1 MSKINIELAD
11 GTKAGETLKQ
21 LTYQAAKLKNELS
34 LLAPGTEEFV
44 KKAESL
50 NQVKGRLGD
59 IRDQINNTTKA
70 SDALKNAWNQLPG
83 AQYFNQIS
91 SSFSSMKSGVGGLIS
106 QFGLLKTAIAATG
119 IGLLVLAVAALI
131 GWFTKT
137 EAGANMLSGAFK
149 AMGAVIDTLM
159 NRLWN
164 IGDTLKQ
171 LFSNPIEFFKNLGKD
186 IKQAA
191 VEGYDLVQVFDD
203 IEDRQRDLDVQAKRN
218 ENTIDQLLL
227 QSKNVAKSY
236 QERIALLDKADEL
249 TRKSYDDQLALSK
262 EYLAAVDREVAAAE
276 KQGVLGDELLD
287 KQRDA
292 RLKVLDLEGQATD
305 IQEKIANRREQIGI
319 KKEKADEKEATTAE
333 KNAQRE
339 AELLQEKIENEKKA
353 RLNIMEL
360 RASDQEK
367 GMQREIDTINAETK
381 QKIEALVGSNEQLT
395 EQRVLL
401 ESIAQRKIQ
410 EVKDK
415 YAAEETAKKKAKL
428 ATDVADND
436 LQMITQQN
444 LLNEQLMSEQI
455 TKQQYVDLSE
465 QNVRNSEQKKLD
477 IIKKSLGVQSK
488 EYQDQY
494 AKILAQDAQFAEA
507 HAKQITQASIGTV
520 NTLGNIF
527 GSLASLQE
535 EGSQEAKDL
544 LVAQAIMSTIS
555 GSINAYTSTAA
566 IPLIGPALAP
576 IAAAIAFAAGIANVN
591 KIKNAP
597 LPKPKAKSGKGNFYT
612 GGWTGPGGKYEPRGV
627 VHAGEVVWS
636 QEDVAAF
643 GGVSAVEAIRPTAN
657 YYSGGPVNPYTDKS
671 RGPVASVAGNGNMPV
686 DATTFKNE
694 LRAEREAMMAYVDKR
709 ITNIRV
715 NQNLQEVKGGL
726 NVLQQLKDEADV

>member
-1 MSKINIELAD
+1 MSKIDIELAN
-11 GTKAGETLKQ
+11 GQKAGETLKQ
-21 LTYQAAKLKNELS
+21 LTNQVTALKKEISTLK
-34 LLAPGTEEFV
+34 PGTEEFV
-44 KKAESL
+44 KASESL
-50 NQVKGRLGD
+50 NQVNERLDD
-59 IRDQINNTTKA
+59 IRDQVKNTTTA
-70 SDALKNAWNQLPG
+70 SAALKNAWNQLPG

-91 SSFSSMKSGVGGLIS
+91 SSFSSLKSGVGGLIS

-119 IGLLVLAVAALI
+119 IGLLILAVTALI

-164 IGDTLKQ
+164 IGTTLKE
-171 LFSNPIEFFKNLGKD
+171 LFSNPIQFFKNLGKD
-186 IKQAA
+186 IKDAA

-236 QERIALLDKADEL
+236 QERIALLNKADEL

-292 RLKVLDLEGQATD
+292 RLKVLDLEGQAIG
-305 IQEKIANRREQIGI
+305 IQEKIANRTEQILG
-319 KKEKADEKEATTAE
+319 KQEKANEKEDAQAE

-339 AELLQEKIENEKKA
+339 AELLRKKLEDEEKA
-353 RLNIMEL
+353 RLNIIEL

-367 GMQREIDTINAETK
+367 GLKREIDMINASTQ
-381 QKIEALVGSNEQLT
+381 QKIEALVGSEAQIA
-395 EQRVLL
+395 EQRLLL
-401 ESIAQRKIQ
+401 EDIAQRKIQ
-410 EVKDK
+410 ELKDK
-415 YAAEETAKKKAKL
+415 YAADEKAKRQAKL
-428 ATDVADND
+428 IADNE
-436 LQMITQQN
+436 LEMITRQN
-444 LLNEQLMSEQI
+444 MLTEQLLSEQI

-465 QNVRNSEQKKLD
+465 QNLRASEQRKLQ
-477 IIKKSLGVQSK
+477 IIKDSLGVQSK

-494 AKILAQDAQFAEA
+494 AKILQQDQQFAEE
-507 HAKQITQASIGTV
+507 HAKKVIAAIGGTA
-520 NTLGNIF
+520 NALAGIF
-527 GSLASLQE
+527 GNLASMQE

-544 LVAQAIMSTIS
+544 MVAQAYMSAIS
-555 GSINAYTSTAA
+555 GSVNAYTSTSA
-566 IPLIGPALAP
+566 IPFIGPALAP
-576 IAAAIAFAAGIANVN
+576 IAAAVAFAAGIANVN
-591 KIKNAP
+591 KIKNTP
-597 LPKPKAKSGKGNFYT
+597 LPKASGKKFYT
-612 GGWTGPGGKYEPRGV
+612 GGYTGPGGKYEPRGE

-643 GGVSAVEAIRPTAN
+643 GGVSAVEAIRPTAK
-657 YYSGGPVNPYTDKS
+657 YYSGGPVNPYADKS
-671 RGPVASVAGNGNMPV
+671 RGPVASVAGNSNMPV

>member
-1 MSKINIELAD
+1 MSKIDIELAN
-11 GTKAGETLKQ
+11 GQKAGETLKQ
-21 LTYQAAKLKNELS
+21 LTNQAAALKKELS
-34 LLAPGTEEFV
+34 TLKPGTEEFV
-44 KKAESL
+44 KSAESF
-50 NQVKGRLGD
+50 NQVSGRMSE
-59 IRDQINNTTKA
+59 IREQIKSTTKA

-119 IGLLVLAVAALI
+119 IGLLVLAVTALI

-164 IGDTLKQ
+164 IGTTLKE
-171 LFSNPIEFFKNLGKD
+171 LFSNPIQFFKNLGKD
-186 IKQAA
+186 IKDAA
-191 VEGYDLVQVFDD
+191 VEGYDLVQLFDD

-236 QERIALLDKADEL
+236 QERIALLNKADEL
-249 TRKSYDDQLALSK
+249 TRKSYEDQVALSK
-262 EYLAAVDREVAAAE
+262 EKLALVDREVAAAE
-276 KQGVLGDELLD
+276 KQGTLGDELVD

-292 RLKVLDLEGQATD
+292 RLKVLDLEGQAIG
-305 IQEKIANRREQIGI
+305 IQEKIANRREQILG
-319 KKEKADEKEATTAE
+319 KQEKANDKAAATAE
-333 KNAQRE
+333 KNAERE
-339 AELLQEKIENEKKA
+339 AELLRKKLEDEEKA

-367 GMQREIDTINAETK
+367 GLQREIDSINASTQ
-381 QKIEALVGSNEQLT
+381 QKIEALVGSETQIAEQKL
-395 EQRVLL
+395 LL
-401 ESIAQRKIQ
+401 EDIAQRQIQ
-410 EVKDK
+410 ELKDK
-415 YAAEETAKKKAKL
+415 YAADETANRQAKL
-428 ATDVADND
+428 IADND
-436 LQMITQQN
+436 LEMITRQNILNQQ
-444 LLNEQLMSEQI
+444 LLDEQI

-465 QNVRNSEQKKLD
+465 QNVRASEQKKLQ
-477 IIKKSLGVQSK
+477 ILKESLGEQSK
-488 EYQDQY
+488 QYQDQY
-494 AKILAQDAQFAEA
+494 AKILAQDKQFADS
-507 HAKQITQASIGTV
+507 HAKEVTQATLGTI
-520 NTLGNIF
+520 NTLGGIF
-527 GSLASLQE
+527 GNLAAMQE
-535 EGSQEAKDL
+535 EGSQGAKDL
-544 LVAQAIMSTIS
+544 MVAQAIMSTIS
-555 GSINAYTSTAA
+555 GSINAYTATAA

-597 LPKPKAKSGKGNFYT
+597 LPKKSGKGFYT
-612 GGWTGPGGKYEPRGV
+612 GGYTGDGGKYEPRGE

-636 QEDVAAF
+636 QEDVARF
-643 GGVSAVEAIRPTAN
+643 GGVSAVESIRPTAK

-671 RGPVASVAGNGNMPV
+671 RVPVASVLGNGNMPV
-686 DATTFKNE
+686 DATTLKSE
-694 LRAEREAMMAYVDKR
+694 LRAEREAMMVYVDKR